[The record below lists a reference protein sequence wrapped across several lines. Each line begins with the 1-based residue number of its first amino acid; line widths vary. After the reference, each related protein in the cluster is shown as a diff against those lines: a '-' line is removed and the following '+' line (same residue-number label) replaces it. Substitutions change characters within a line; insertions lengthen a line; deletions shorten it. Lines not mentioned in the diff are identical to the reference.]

1 LTRKRTRIGLGASSK
16 SIVRSKDELYREVD
30 VVSSAPGRADFL
42 NTHQD
47 YKGLPVVP
55 VAIDLRTYLYARVT
69 KDGYVRVT
77 TLDLAGRGRNF
88 RDAFPTHGQPVL
100 RKRRHFGNYFRAVAR
115 VLFKE
120 KHIEQL
126 PSIDV
131 TVKSEIPVA
140 AGLASSAA
148 LEVSFVKLLDNLL
161 RLGLTQGEIAEL
173 SFLAENREMG
183 TGCGRLDQYGSSFG
197 GIIELD
203 CRPPFKVREISG
215 RGMILAVLDSGIKH
229 STARIH
235 PVRQHQINQG
245 LRVLMKSPNV
255 SSTLKEKLG
264 FRYDQPR
271 WAEITLPE
279 IEQYLSLTNAA
290 SRKRILFTI
299 RMQQSTMLALHILNQ
314 GQIDPIGLSFLQPEK
329 LDRIRNSPER
339 ERVLRAIGEIMN
351 YQHELLRDLYD
362 LSLPRLESIRD
373 AALRAGAYGAKISGA
388 GLGGS
393 LVALTDS
400 MSLGREVV
408 EAGLGGGANRG
419 WVSSVASGARID
431 KAP

>member
-1 LTRKRTRIGLGASSK
+1 LTRKRTGIGLEGTSE
-16 SIVRSKDELYREVD
+16 SIDRSKEVLYREAD

-55 VAIDLRTYLYARVT
+55 VAIDLRTYLYARMT

-77 TLDLAGRGRNF
+77 SLDLAGRGRDF
-88 RDAFPTHGQPVL
+88 REAFPAGGQPVL
-100 RKRRHFGNYFRAVAR
+100 RRRRHFGNYFRAVAR

-148 LEVSFVKLLDNLL
+148 LEVSFVKLLDHLL
-161 RLGLTQGEIAEL
+161 ELGLSQAEIAEL
-173 SFLAENREMG
+173 SFLGENREMR

-203 CRPPFKVREISG
+203 CRPPFKVRKISS
-215 RGMILAVLDSGIKH
+215 RGMILVILDSGIKH

-235 PVRQHQINQG
+235 PVRQRQINQG
-245 LRVLMKSPNV
+245 LRALMKSPKV
-255 SSTLKEKLG
+255 SGTLKEKLG
-264 FRYDQPR
+264 FRYDEPR

-279 IEQYLSLTNAA
+279 IEQHLPLTNTA

-299 RMQQSTMLALHILNQ
+299 RMQQSTMLALRILNQ
-314 GQIDPIGLSFLQPEK
+314 GQIDPMGLSFLQPEK
-329 LDRIRNSPER
+329 LDRIWNSPGR

-373 AALRAGAYGAKISGA
+373 AALQAGAYGAKISGA

-400 MSLGREVV
+400 IRLGREVI
-408 EAGLGGGANRG
+408 EAGLSGGANRG
-419 WVSSVASGARID
+419 WVSNVAPGTRIE
-431 KAP
+431 KTL